1 MAVAIVLVLIVVA
14 SLLFNFLNPWWFT
27 PLASNWG
34 QMDLTLIIT
43 LWISGIVFVAI
54 TLFMAYAV
62 FRYRHQK
69 GRRAAYEPENR
80 KLEWWLIGLT
90 SVGIVIMLIPGL
102 YVWAEFV
109 NAPKDALSVEVV
121 GQQWQWSFR
130 FPGKDGVLGRTD
142 TRLISAENSF
152 GLHTGNPFGQD
163 DVLVK
168 SGDLHLPLGKP
179 IKVLL
184 RSKDVVHDFYVPHFR
199 VKMDAV
205 PGLVSGL
212 WFTPTKTGTFE
223 IACAEYCGVG
233 HHTMRSRVVVEEE
246 GPFQAW
252 LNEQPT
258 LAQALSEGAAET
270 GDPLVKQGRK
280 LAQDQGCLA
289 CHSVDGSPGA
299 GPTWKGLYGKTETLA
314 DGSTAV
320 VDDEYLKESITNPG
334 ATVVKG
340 YDPLM
345 PPYQLSREDLDA
357 LIAYTKALSEK
368 EPRDSGKSSTR

>member
-14 SLLFNFLNPWWFT
+14 SVLFNFLNPWWFT

-34 QMDLTLIIT
+34 QMDLTLVIT

-109 NAPKDALSVEVV
+109 NVPKDALSVEVV

-142 TRLISAENSF
+142 ARLISAENPF

-233 HHTMRSRVVVEEE
+233 HHTMRSRVVVEDE
-246 GPFQAW
+246 GAFQAW

-270 GDPLVKQGRK
+270 GDPLVNQGRK

-314 DGSTAV
+314 DGSTVV
-320 VDDEYLKESITNPG
+320 VDEEYLKESIVNPG
-334 ATVVKG
+334 AAVVEG

-345 PPYQLSREDLDA
+345 PPYQLSSEELDA

-368 EPRDSGKSSTR
+368 D